1 MKSINVSNC
10 DKWCKIKQIKK
21 TFHLLWT
28 FIKSQY
34 ETLSYLIS
42 TADGIVRPDLSN
54 ELNIFVRI
62 WEIFS
67 YQGDNLCQCGKSR
80 LVDIIIKVSSSF
92 SCSRA
97 PAQFVCHNHNPEKTL
112 SMIGYGSFPPSYFMF
127 YNMEKFIT
135 PTDVFDQH
143 KQLSSQRYQEYSLVL
158 HSHSMFI

>member
-1 MKSINVSNC
+1 MCNSDKCCKNKANNRFICPGPSLLANMKH
-10 DKWCKIKQIKK
+10 
-21 TFHLLWT
+21 FHIWY
-28 FIKSQY
+28 QQQ
-34 ETLSYLIS
+34 
-42 TADGIVRPDLSN
+42 TALIVRPCLLHILTD

-97 PAQFVCHNHNPEKTL
+97 PAQSVCHNHNPEKTL

-127 YNMEKFIT
+127 YNMEKYIT

-143 KQLSSQRYQEYSLVL
+143 KILSSIRHQEHSLVL
-158 HSHSMFI
+158 QLHI